1 MIAAIED
8 AIIERIQN
16 AAAATPGLGYTI
28 REVKSYGGEF
38 DDDLSQVVRSFP
50 AVWVTFVSAGKSRP
64 MANSRNKWLTPVT
77 FAVMVGAMNIRGER
91 ATRQG
96 VNVGGVLHEVGV
108 YQMLQDI
115 SLLLINSDLG
125 LKIDYLKPGATRTL
139 YNTRMNCQAL
149 AVFAREWHTEFVEA
163 QPREPIDPT
172 SADWLSTGINYY
184 LQPDDGVADL
194 SDAVTLR

>member
-8 AIIERIQN
+8 AIIERIKT
-16 AAAATPGLGYTI
+16 ASASAPGLGYVI

-38 DDDLSQVVRSFP
+38 DDDLSQVIRSFP
-50 AVWVTFVSAGKSRP
+50 AVWVTFVGSGKSRP

-77 FAVMVGAMNIRGER
+77 FAVMVGARNIRGER
-91 ATRQG
+91 ETRQG
-96 VNVGGVLHEVGV
+96 LTVGGVLQEVGV
-108 YQMLQDI
+108 YQMLKDI

-139 YNTRMNCQAL
+139 YNTRMNGQAL
-149 AVFAREWHTEFVEA
+149 AVFAREWHTEFVET
-163 QPREPIDPT
+163 QPREAIDPT
-172 SADWLSTGINYY
+172 SADWLSLGINYY